1 MAITEAD
8 LHAYAARV
16 RPHVPS
22 ELRDTA
28 EELAFAIAQWTGAQV
43 KLLRP
48 ETTLEEIASWM
59 KATDKHAQ
67 DSLNDVEAF
76 MCLEEEF
83 GCNFPDDLVA
93 EPSGTTFLDL
103 VRYAQTKKRAV

>member
-1 MAITEAD
+1 VAITEAD

-16 RPHVPS
+16 RPYVPS

-28 EELAFAIAQWTGAQV
+28 EELAFAIAQWVGSQV

-48 ETTLEEIASWM
+48 ETTLEEIVGWM
-59 KATDKHAQ
+59 KAADEHAQ
-67 DSLNDVEAF
+67 DSLSDVEAF

-83 GCNFPDDLVA
+83 GCNFPDDLVSQ
-93 EPSGTTFLDL
+93 PSSTTFLQL

>member
-28 EELAFAIAQWTGAQV
+28 EELAFAIAQWAGSQV
-43 KLLRP
+43 KLLRA
-48 ETTLEEIASWM
+48 ETTLEEIACWM
-59 KATDKHAQ
+59 KASDEHSE
-67 DSLNDVEAF
+67 DSLSDVEAF

-83 GCNFPDDLVA
+83 GCTFSDDLVSR
-93 EPSGTTFLDL
+93 PSSTTFLEL
-103 VRYAQTKKRAV
+103 VRYAQTKKRDV